1 MISSLWMD
9 RAFLQ
14 RNARAGNARF
24 RWSSLPRCG
33 LDLAGAIARPSND
46 PRLQGLTDVGK
57 FATIGKVTKNTR
69 PIRWMKAA
77 RKDFEDFPQAARDD
91 LLDALTAVA
100 DGGHPTIA
108 KPLTGLGSGV
118 VELALRHRGD
128 AFRVVYA
135 LQIGADV
142 WVIHAFQ
149 KKSKTGVATPRQ
161 EIDLVR
167 ERLRRLKEILG

>member
-1 MISSLWMD
+1 M
-9 RAFLQ
+9 Q
-14 RNARAGNARF
+14 RV
-24 RWSSLPRCG
+24 
-33 LDLAGAIARPSND
+33 I
-46 PRLQGLTDVGK
+46 
-57 FATIGKVTKNTR
+57 KNMR

-77 RKDFEDFPQAARDD
+77 RKDFEDFPQGARDD

-100 DGGHPTIA
+100 DGGHPSIA

-118 VELALRHRGD
+118 LELALRHRGD

-149 KKSKTGVATPRQ
+149 KKSKSGIATPRQ

-167 ERLRRLKEILG
+167 ERLKRLKEILK

>member
-1 MISSLWMD
+1 MRRVI
-9 RAFLQ
+9 
-14 RNARAGNARF
+14 
-24 RWSSLPRCG
+24 
-33 LDLAGAIARPSND
+33 
-46 PRLQGLTDVGK
+46 
-57 FATIGKVTKNTR
+57 KNTR

-77 RKDFEDFPQAARDD
+77 RKDFEDFPQGARDD

-100 DGGHPTIA
+100 DGGHPSIA

-118 VELALRHRGD
+118 MELALRHRGD

-149 KKSKTGVATPRQ
+149 KKSKSGIATPRQ
-161 EIDLVR
+161 ETDLVR
-167 ERLRRLKEILG
+167 ERLKRLREILK